1 MKLQEFMKSESKG
14 EKVQY
19 GEMMKDWMNDG
30 NVIKVGEDTYIEQTT
45 QWKKKFTKE
54 ELTKF
59 FIKEYLD

>member
-1 MKLQEFMKSESKG
+1 MELKVIEEIVVRDFME
-14 EKVQY
+14 
-19 GEMMKDWMNDG
+19 DWMNDG
-30 NVIKVGEDTYIEQTT
+30 NAIKVGEDTYIEQTT

>member
-1 MKLQEFMKSESKG
+1 MKSESKG

>member
-1 MKLQEFMKSESKG
+1 MGSKG
-14 EKVQY
+14 EQVQY

-59 FIKEYLD
+59 FIKEYLN

>member
-1 MKLQEFMKSESKG
+1 MESKG
-14 EKVQY
+14 EQVQY

-59 FIKEYLD
+59 FIKEYLN

>member
-1 MKLQEFMKSESKG
+1 MKSESKG

-59 FIKEYLD
+59 FIKEYLN

>member
-1 MKLQEFMKSESKG
+1 MENKG

-19 GEMMKDWMNDG
+19 GEMMKDWMNNG

-59 FIKEYLD
+59 FIKEYLN

>member
-1 MKLQEFMKSESKG
+1 MELKG

>member
-1 MKLQEFMKSESKG
+1 MENKG

-59 FIKEYLD
+59 FIEEYLN